1 MPGGAPSGTLGA
13 YKEDETIM
21 VIRYLKAATRSAKPW
36 PAFGLALAILTLL
49 LTAACGSG
57 SAPSADATLLPR
69 KTPTTLS
76 ARPPTR
82 TPAPSHPTT
91 ALTGELD
98 PTFGRNGTLTT
109 DFGSSTEEAHG
120 VVVQP
125 DGKIVAAG
133 IARPA
138 PRKQQ
143 RFILTRYDAL
153 GTLDPTF
160 GDGGT
165 AITAITDNE
174 YDASEAYALLLQPDG
189 KLVAAGT
196 AVDFTAH
203 HKAFALAR
211 YNPDG
216 SLDATFGDGGRVLT
230 VATVA
235 NDNQADDEIAAIALQ
250 PDGKIVAVGKAGHFP
265 PDFAVLRFNADGS
278 LDPTFG
284 DGGRVITNL
293 DYEDEAHAVAIQPDG
308 KILVAGLSGSQ
319 IGITSDDFALVRY
332 NPDGSL
338 DAAFGD
344 GGKVITAF
352 SREAQDWAYSM
363 VLRPDGKVVI
373 GGPVTVGGVLCGAYV
388 CNTFGFGLAQ
398 YTPDGRL
405 DPGFGAGG
413 KVVTKFPSTAAN
425 YALLLLP
432 DGKLVAGGH
441 SRNNLFGLALYNPDG
456 TLVPSFGTN
465 GLVET
470 DFVRT
475 SPDRIYALALQADGK
490 IVVAGTAS
498 TDPVDML
505 NSDFALA
512 RYR

>member
-1 MPGGAPSGTLGA
+1 
-13 YKEDETIM
+13 M
-21 VIRYLKAATRSAKPW
+21 VTRYLQAANLRMKSGQVP
-36 PAFGLALAILTLL
+36 GLVLALLILL
-49 LTAACGSG
+49 LTAACGSD
-57 SAPSADATLLPR
+57 SADALGTGATLLPR
-69 KTPTTLS
+69 KTPSAVTTTPAQPTRIVPPTTLK
-76 ARPPTR
+76 
-82 TPAPSHPTT
+82 
-91 ALTGELD
+91 GELD
-98 PTFGRNGTLTT
+98 PTFGQGGKLTT

-138 PRKQQ
+138 PHKQQ
-143 RFILTRYDAL
+143 RFILTRYDAQ
-153 GTLDPTF
+153 GTPDPTF

-203 HKAFALAR
+203 HKSFALAR

-216 SLDATFGDGGRVLT
+216 SLDSSFGDGGRVLT

-278 LDPTFG
+278 LDSSFG
-284 DGGRVITNL
+284 DGGRVISNL
-293 DYEDEAHAVAIQPDG
+293 NYEDEAHAVAIQPDG
-308 KILVAGLSGSQ
+308 KILVAGLSGSEL
-319 IGITSDDFALVRY
+319 GITSDDFALVRY
-332 NPDGSL
+332 NADGSF
-338 DAAFGD
+338 DSSFGD
-344 GGKVITAF
+344 GGKVITVF

-363 VLRPDGKVVI
+363 VLRPDGKIVI
-373 GGPVTVGGVLCGAYV
+373 GGPVAVGGVLCGMYV
-388 CNTFGFGLAQ
+388 CTSFGFGLAQ
-398 YTPDGRL
+398 YNPDGSL
-405 DPGFGAGG
+405 DPGFGEGG
-413 KVVTKFPSTAAN
+413 KSVTKFPSTAGN

-432 DGKLVAGGH
+432 DGKLVAAGH

-456 TLVPSFGTN
+456 TLVPSFGTA
-465 GLVET
+465 GIVET

-490 IVVAGTAS
+490 IVAAGTAS
-498 TDPVDML
+498 IDPVDML
-505 NSDFALA
+505 NADFALA